1 MRTTRVKDTVLDTA
15 LVGSVV
21 LLLVFFYVPIVTLV
35 AFSFT
40 SSRVL
45 TLPIE
50 GFSFAWY
57 GELFR
62 KPDFLPAVANS
73 AIVAAV
79 STVFATVFGTAAAVA
94 WIRYRFRL
102 QSLFRAV
109 TFAPLLFP
117 QLLLGV
123 VMLLWFSVL
132 GSWLGFSTGL
142 ATVVIGHIVY
152 ITPFALV
159 IVAVQVHGFD
169 ETLEDAARDA
179 GASGWEVFREV
190 TFPLLWPGIFSA
202 ATFSFLLSWGTST
215 FPIRLRDGTHASGLR
230 LQRHRRRLLA
240 DLSGPRHPQLHTGS
254 SPRRPRRIHAPPCA
268 EAAGGCRG
276 RQLIVQRHPS

>member
-1 MRTTRVKDTVLDTA
+1 MSPRFKNVAVDTA
-15 LVGSVV
+15 LIGSIV
-21 LLLVFFYVPIVTLV
+21 LLLLFFYLPIATLV

-50 GFSFAWY
+50 GFSFEWY

-62 KPDFLPAVANS
+62 KPDFLPAVINS
-73 AIVAAV
+73 AVVAAI
-79 STVFATVFGTAAAVA
+79 STVFATALGTAGAVA

-102 QSLFRAV
+102 QGVFRAI

-142 ATVVIGHIVY
+142 VTVVIGHIVY

-159 IVAVQVHGFD
+159 IVAVQVYGFD
-169 ETLEDAARDA
+169 DTLEDAARDA
-179 GASGWEVFREV
+179 GANGWQVFREV

-202 ATFSFLLSWGTST
+202 AVFAFLLSWGNFYVSYS
-215 FPIRLRDGTHASGLR
+215 LAGTARTLPVFVYSGI
-230 LQRHRRRLLA
+230 A
-240 DLSGPRHPQLHTGS
+240 VGS
-254 SPRRPRRIHAPPCA
+254 SPIYPALATINLIPALALVIAAEVLRRRALK
-268 EAAGGCRG
+268 
-276 RQLIVQRHPS
+276 RQSVSYSPS

>member
-1 MRTTRVKDTVLDTA
+1 MMSPRFKDIVLDTVLI
-15 LVGSVV
+15 GSVLA
-21 LLLVFFYVPIVTLV
+21 LLLFFYAPIITLV

-50 GFSFAWY
+50 GFSLQWY
-57 GELFR
+57 GELVSR
-62 KPDFLPAVANS
+62 PDFFPAVLNS
-73 AIVAAV
+73 AVVAAI
-79 STVFATVFGTAAAVA
+79 SMVFATAFGTAGAVA

-102 QSLFRAV
+102 QSAFRAV

-132 GSWLGFSTGL
+132 GNWLGFSTGL
-142 ATVVIGHIVY
+142 ATVIIGHVVY

-159 IVAVQVHGFD
+159 IVAVQVYGFD
-169 ETLEDAARDA
+169 DTLEDAARDA
-179 GASGWEVFREV
+179 GANGWEVFREI

-202 ATFSFLLSWGTST
+202 AIFAFLLSWGNFYVSYSLAGTART
-215 FPIRLRDGTHASGLR
+215 LPIFVYSGI
-230 LQRHRRRLLA
+230 A
-240 DLSGPRHPQLHTGS
+240 VGS
-254 SPRRPRRIHAPPCA
+254 SPIYPALATLNLVPALLLVVTAEVLRRRALK
-268 EAAGGCRG
+268 
-276 RQLIVQRHPS
+276 RQSASLPSS

>member
-1 MRTTRVKDTVLDTA
+1 MSQRMRNALVDTT

-21 LLLVFFYVPIVTLV
+21 LLLVFFYAPIATLV

-50 GFSFAWY
+50 GFSLQWY
-57 GELFR
+57 DELFN
-62 KPDFLPAVANS
+62 KPDFLPAVLNS
-73 AIVAAV
+73 AAVATI
-79 STVFATVFGTAAAVA
+79 STLFATVLGTAGAVA
-94 WIRYRFRL
+94 LVRYRFRL
-102 QSLFRAV
+102 QGAFRGL

-142 ATVVIGHIVY
+142 VTVIIGHVVY

-159 IVAVQVHGFD
+159 VVAVQVYGFD

-179 GASGWEVFREV
+179 GASGWEVFREI

-202 ATFSFLLSWGTST
+202 AIFSFLLSWGNFYVSYSLAGTART
-215 FPIRLRDGTHASGLR
+215 LPIFVYSGI
-230 LQRHRRRLLA
+230 A
-240 DLSGPRHPQLHTGS
+240 VGS
-254 SPRRPRRIHAPPCA
+254 SPIYPALATVNLVPALLLVIVAEVLRRRALK
-268 EAAGGCRG
+268 
-276 RQLIVQRHPS
+276 RQASSIATS